1 MFLYNLPSIPVK
13 KSFKIYYKP
22 SPLENEYDDGLIETN
37 EDNIDISKSIKD
49 PFSLFIFFCCFSI
62 WLGNYT
68 RIKLDSLFLK

>member
-1 MFLYNLPSIPVK
+1 MFLYNLPIIPVK
-13 KSFKIYYKP
+13 KPFKIYYKP
-22 SPLENEYDDGLIETN
+22 SPLENEYDDSLIETK
-37 EDNIDISKSIKD
+37 EDNIDISKSIND